1 MIIIT
6 GCSSESSQQNSALN
20 ENWDTY
26 LGDPGRSHYSPLTEI
41 TQENVSQLE
50 LAWTYDSGELREG
63 SSSMYTSPIIVDGIL
78 YGLSPKLVAF
88 ALNAA
93 TGEELWRYDTG
104 GPGASQRGM
113 MWWAAGVEPTF
124 LTLYS
129 LAYNGDR
136 TA

>member
-1 MIIIT
+1 MKIGILTWAIR
-6 GCSSESSQQNSALN
+6 
-20 ENWDTY
+20 
-26 LGDPGRSHYSPLTEI
+26 GRSHYSPLTEI

-93 TGEELWRYDTG
+93 TGDELWRYDTG
-104 GPGASQRGM
+104 GPWRI
-113 MWWAAGVEPTF
+113 
-124 LTLYS
+124 
-129 LAYNGDR
+129 
-136 TA
+136 TAWHDVVGGER